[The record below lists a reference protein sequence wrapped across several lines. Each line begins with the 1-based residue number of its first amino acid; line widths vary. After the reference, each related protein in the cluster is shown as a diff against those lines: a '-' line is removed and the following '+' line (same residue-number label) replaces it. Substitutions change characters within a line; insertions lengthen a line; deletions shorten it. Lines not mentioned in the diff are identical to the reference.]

1 MSPIRV
7 LVVDDHTVV
16 RTGIRTLLEQ
26 MTDVQVVGEAVNG
39 REALQ
44 FLKTRSPEVD
54 VVLLDVS
61 MAELD
66 GLATT
71 GYITQDY
78 PQVRVLILSM
88 HTTETYVL
96 PAVRA
101 GAAGYVPKS
110 ATRAELE
117 QALRAVARGETYL
130 SPTVARYVA
139 NGYRQSQ
146 HRGPAKDRNL
156 VAADLLRPHERE
168 LLQLIAEG
176 HSTKD
181 IAARLHISLKA
192 VESRRIRLMD
202 RLDIHNVAG
211 LVRYAIRTEI
221 VPPEEN
227 EHSLEK

>member
-1 MSPIRV
+1 MPPIRV
-7 LVVDDHTVV
+7 LVVDDHAVV
-16 RTGIRTLLEQ
+16 RAGIRALLEQ
-26 MTDVQVVGEAVNG
+26 MADVQVVGEAANG

-88 HTTETYVL
+88 HTTATHVL

-101 GAAGYVPKS
+101 GAAGYVTKS

-117 QALRAVARGETYL
+117 QALRAVVRGGTYL
-130 SPTVARYVA
+130 SPMVARYVA
-139 NGYRQSQ
+139 DGYRQSQ
-146 HRGPAKDRNL
+146 KTEAENDTGAPPAE
-156 VAADLLRPHERE
+156 VLRPHERE

-176 HSTKD
+176 HATKE
-181 IAARLHISLKA
+181 IAARLHISPKA
-192 VESRRIRLMD
+192 AESRRMRLMD
-202 RLDIHNVAG
+202 RLDIHDVAG
-211 LVRYAIRTEI
+211 LVRYAIRTGI
-221 VPPEEN
+221 VPSGE
-227 EHSLEK
+227 

>member
-1 MSPIRV
+1 MPPIRV
-7 LVVDDHTVV
+7 LVVDDHAVV
-16 RTGIRTLLEQ
+16 RAGIRTLLEQ
-26 MTDVQVVGEAVNG
+26 MADVQVVGEAANG

-78 PQVRVLILSM
+78 PHVQVLILSM

-130 SPTVARYVA
+130 SPAVARYVA
-139 NGYRQSQ
+139 NGYRRSQ
-146 HRGPAKDRNL
+146 NKEVKSNASA
-156 VAADLLRPHERE
+156 VAVDFLRPHERE
-168 LLQLIAEG
+168 LLQLITEG
-176 HSTKD
+176 RSTKE
-181 IAARLHISLKA
+181 IAARLHISSKA
-192 VESRRIRLMD
+192 VESRRVRLMD
-202 RLDIHNVAG
+202 RLNIHDVAG
-211 LVRYAIRTEI
+211 LVRYAIRLGI
-221 VPPEEN
+221 VPSEE
-227 EHSLEK
+227 

>member
-1 MSPIRV
+1 MPPIRV

-16 RTGIRTLLEQ
+16 RMGIRTLLEQ
-26 MTDVQVVGEAVNG
+26 MPNVQVVGEASNG

-44 FLKTRSPEVD
+44 FLNSHSPEVD

-71 GYITQDY
+71 GYITKDY
-78 PQVRVLILSM
+78 PHIRVLILSM
-88 HTTETYVL
+88 HTASTYVL
-96 PAVRA
+96 PAVQA

-110 ATRAELE
+110 APRAELE

-130 SPTVARYVA
+130 SPVVAKYVTTA
-139 NGYRQSQ
+139 YRGAHNQGEAHTSSL
-146 HRGPAKDRNL
+146 PAPDF
-156 VAADLLRPHERE
+156 LRPHERE

-176 HSTKD
+176 LSIKN
-181 IAARLHISLKA
+181 IAARLHVSPKA

-202 RLDIHNVAG
+202 RLDIHDVAG
-211 LVRYAIRTEI
+211 LVRYAIRMGI
-221 VPPEEN
+221 VP
-227 EHSLEK
+227 LEG